1 MAKKEQSKK
10 QSTVTIKEALK
21 KVHKIGDG
29 VKAWQPTVDKTT
41 KPPTK
46 K

>member
-1 MAKKEQSKK
+1 MTKKEQSKK
-10 QSTVTIKEALK
+10 QSTVKIQEALK
-21 KVHKIGDG
+21 IVHKIGDG
-29 VKAWQPTVDKTT
+29 IKAWQPIVDKTT